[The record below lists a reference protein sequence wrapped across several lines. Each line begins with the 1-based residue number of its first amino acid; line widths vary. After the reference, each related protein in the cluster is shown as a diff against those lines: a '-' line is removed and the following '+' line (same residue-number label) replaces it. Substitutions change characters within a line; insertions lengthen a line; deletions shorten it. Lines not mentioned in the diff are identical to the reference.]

1 MLNHVQTHKNAKTQN
16 IHIEWLLSVFRPSS
30 QRIIEKKKLFLVILP
45 GGITGDLQVSD
56 ANLHYSLKTSH
67 REKQA
72 LLIIERLRENSD
84 KIPSAN
90 REETVFAE
98 TTFAEVDVN
107 NALKRIGLTIKFDG
121 SEDHLVSNNL
131 KALVWDEMK
140 EFR

>member
-1 MLNHVQTHKNAKTQN
+1 M
-16 IHIEWLLSVFRPSS
+16 
-30 QRIIEKKKLFLVILP
+30 
-45 GGITGDLQVSD
+45 
-56 ANLHYSLKTSH
+56 
-67 REKQA
+67 
-72 LLIIERLRENSD
+72 NSD

-98 TTFAEVDVN
+98 TTFAEVHAN

-131 KALVWDEMK
+131 KALVWDKMK